1 MALQLQLEPR
11 FEQFEKKITLHE
23 NLFFIGSCFSTNI
36 TEKALAHFM
45 PVAHNPHG
53 ILFDP
58 ISITKSLLDVIQ
70 QKEYTAN
77 DLFQHNE
84 LWHSWHHHGS
94 FSNTNTT
101 EVLNN
106 INKAIK
112 SNHQFLKQAH
122 WCIITLGTAFQ
133 YQYIGSNNSRVDV
146 ANCHKVPNTQF
157 EKRLLEIETI
167 KSFIDPCYH
176 QLKQFNP
183 NIKFMF
189 TVSPVRHLKDGIAE
203 NNRSKARLIEIAH
216 HFANKFNDVF
226 YFPAYEL
233 VNDVL
238 RDYRFF
244 ENDFAHPTAQA
255 IQYVWEQFIM
265 QTFST
270 ELQHYISDVRQYIAL
285 KQHRILHSNTEQAK
299 QHNIKTQTLLFALK
313 EKYNIDFN

>member
-1 MALQLQLEPR
+1 LGN
-11 FEQFEKKITLHE
+11 T
-23 NLFFIGSCFSTNI
+23 
-36 TEKALAHFM
+36 
-45 PVAHNPHG
+45 
-53 ILFDP
+53 
-58 ISITKSLLDVIQ
+58 SLLDVIQ
-70 QKEYTAN
+70 LKQYTEQ

-94 FSNTNTT
+94 FSGTVATEMLDHINT
-101 EVLNN
+101 
-106 INKAIK
+106 AIHN
-112 SNHQFLKQAH
+112 SHTFLKQAD

-133 YQYIGSNNSRVDV
+133 YQYVVNNNRVDV

-167 KSFIDPCYH
+167 KSYIDPCYH

-183 NIKFMF
+183 NLKFIF
-189 TVSPVRHLKDGIAE
+189 TVSPVRHLKDGITE

-233 VNDVL
+233 VIDVL

-255 IQYVWEQFIM
+255 INYVWEQFIA
-265 QTFST
+265 QTCST
-270 ELQHYISDVRQYIAL
+270 QLQTYVNEVQQYLAL
-285 KQHRILHSNTEQAK
+285 KNHRILHINTEQAK
-299 QHNIKTQTLLFALK
+299 QHKIKTQTLMLALK
-313 EKYNIDFN
+313 EKYNFLTMS